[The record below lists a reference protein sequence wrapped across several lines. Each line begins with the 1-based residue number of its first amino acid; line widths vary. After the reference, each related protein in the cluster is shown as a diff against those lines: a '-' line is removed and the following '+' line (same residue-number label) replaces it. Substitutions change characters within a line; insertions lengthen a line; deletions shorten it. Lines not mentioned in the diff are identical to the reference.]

1 MPPSAAP
8 EAVFGF
14 PLTFGT
20 PLILA
25 ALIGLPVLWWLLKV
39 TPPLPRR
46 TLFPPLRLLRGL
58 EDEEQTPAATPWW
71 LLLLRLLA
79 AALLI
84 VALAD
89 PLLGRSPKL
98 ATAGPL
104 VLVVDNGWTAA
115 RGWDARQEL
124 IADLL
129 HSAQGRPVAI
139 IPTAGAAPTGL
150 LNEGEAARIAKE
162 LRPMPWPGD
171 RAAAAAAL
179 GRFAF
184 AAAPALYWLSDG
196 IEDGKSQL
204 LRDAFHRYGNVSRLA
219 PARLP
224 LGLLPVTRDAS
235 GFALTAIRAQ
245 AGAPL
250 EVEAGAVGA
259 RGETLAA
266 ARLRFKRGDIRAS
279 AHIALPMEVRNAT
292 TRLAITGE
300 DSAGAVQL
308 LDRGASQ
315 RSAGIVS
322 ESATGEGQP
331 LLSDVYYLE
340 RALSPYAEI
349 AKGGVS
355 QLLDKH
361 VSVLLLADVAKISAG
376 DMAKVKD
383 FVSHGGVLI
392 RFAGER
398 MTGGSDE
405 LVPVRLRAGGRYLGS
420 AMAWSAPQHLA
431 PFGALSPFNGLEI
444 PAEVTVTRQ
453 ILAEPSAELQG
464 RTWAQLNDGTPLITA
479 QAMGSGW
486 VVLFHISASPGW
498 SSLPLSGLYVEM
510 LKRLL
515 ALSAGTPA
523 RELAGLTSLPPVS
536 LLDGFGH
543 AVPPTPDVA
552 PIPAQGFA
560 RVRVS
565 PQRPPGLY
573 GAHEVESAL
582 NVMHAGD
589 RLTPLAGDSAQ
600 SYGNTHARA
609 LEPYLLAAAMLLLLL
624 DALLALWLRGFTPRK
639 LKWPLHASVAVF
651 ALTFF
656 IPHARADDTVNMK
669 AALDTRLAYVK
680 TGLADVDTISQQGLT
695 GLGLALKA
703 RTSYE
708 PLEPMGLDP
717 ERDELSLYPLLY
729 WPMDPR
735 EKSLSPKALSR
746 IGDYMRNGG
755 TIMFDTRDLSLGAVR
770 GSGSAG
776 EQTLRRLTS
785 GLDLPPLEQVPG
797 DHVLTKTFYIL
808 RDFPGRWSGGKLWVE
823 AIPPAPKNG
832 APPARGGDGVS
843 PVVIGGNDWAS
854 AWAVDASGHF
864 VATPS
869 PGGELQREMAIRFGI
884 NLVIYALTGNYKTDV
899 VHAPALLQRLGNEN
913 PGPANLGLDN
923 LGNRR

>member
-1 MPPSAAP
+1 MPPSAAS
-8 EAVFGF
+8 EAVLFGL
-14 PLTFGT
+14 PLSFGT

-25 ALIGLPVLWWLLKV
+25 ALLVLPLLWWLLRV

-46 TLFPPLRLLRGL
+46 TPFPPLRLLRGL

-115 RGWDARQEL
+115 RDWDSRQEL

-150 LNEGEAARIAKE
+150 LNEGEAARLAKE
-162 LRPMPWPGD
+162 LKPMPWPGD

-179 GRFAF
+179 GRFNF

-196 IEDGKSQL
+196 IEDSKSKL
-204 LRDAFHRYGNVSRLA
+204 LQDALHRYGGAQLFA

-235 GFALTAIRAQ
+235 GFAMTAIRGDAS
-245 AGAPL
+245 APL
-250 EVEAGAVGA
+250 EVEAGAIGA

-266 ARLRFKRGDIRAS
+266 TRLRFKRGELRAHG
-279 AHIALPMEVRNAT
+279 HIALPMEVRNAT
-292 TRLAITGE
+292 TRLSLTGE

-308 LDRGASQ
+308 LDRGAAQ

-322 ESATGEGQP
+322 ESASGEGQP

-349 AKGGVS
+349 AKGGIAG
-355 QLLDKH
+355 LLDKH
-361 VSVLLLADVAKISAG
+361 VSVLVLADVAKISSSDLG
-376 DMAKVKD
+376 KVKD

-398 MTGGSDE
+398 MTGGADE
-405 LVPVRLRAGGRYLGS
+405 LVPVHLRAGGRYLGS

-431 PFGALSPFNGLEI
+431 PFGPLSPFNGLEI

-453 ILAEPSAELQG
+453 ILAEPSSELQG
-464 RTWAQLNDGTPLITA
+464 RTWAQLADGTPLITA
-479 QAMGSGW
+479 EAMGSGW

-523 RELAGLTSLPPVS
+523 RELAGLTTLPPVS

-543 AVPPTPDVA
+543 AMPPPPDIA
-552 PIPAQGFA
+552 PIPARDFSH
-560 RVRVS
+560 VRVS
-565 PQRPPGLY
+565 PRHPPGLY

-582 NVMHAGD
+582 NVLHADD
-589 RLTPLAGDSAQ
+589 RLTPLAGGGAQ

-609 LEPYLLAAAMLLLLL
+609 LEPYLLAAAMALLLL

-639 LKWPLHASVAVF
+639 LKWISALF
-651 ALTFF
+651 AFMLFVPQI
-656 IPHARADDTVNMK
+656 IPQARADDAMNMK

-680 TGLADVDTISQQGLT
+680 TGLDDIDATSHAGLT

-708 PLEPMGLDP
+708 PMEPMGLDP
-717 ERDELSLYPLLY
+717 ERDDLSLYPLLY

-770 GSGSAG
+770 GGASPG
-776 EQTLRRLTS
+776 EQTLRRLTAT
-785 GLDLPPLEQVPG
+785 LDLPPLEEVPA

-808 RDFPGRWSGGKLWVE
+808 RDFPGRWTGGKLWVE
-823 AIPPAPKNG
+823 ALPPAPKNG

-843 PVVIGGNDWAS
+843 PVIIGGNDWAS

-864 VATPS
+864 LSTPS
-869 PGGELQREMAIRFGI
+869 PGGEMQREMAFRFGI
-884 NLVIYALTGNYKTDV
+884 NLVMYALTGNYKTDV
-899 VHAPALLQRLGNEN
+899 VHAPALLQRLGNE
-913 PGPANLGLDN
+913 
-923 LGNRR
+923 R

>member
-1 MPPSAAP
+1 
-8 EAVFGF
+8 VLGF
-14 PLTFGT
+14 PISFGT

-25 ALIGLPVLWWLLKV
+25 ALLVLPVLWWLLKV

-46 TLFPPLRLLRGL
+46 TVFPPLRLLRGL

-98 ATAGPL
+98 AANGPL

-115 RGWDARQEL
+115 RDWQARQEL

-129 HSAQGRPVAI
+129 HSAQSRPVAI
-139 IPTAGAAPTGL
+139 IPTAGMVPTGL
-150 LNEGEAARIAKE
+150 LNAGEAERIAKE
-162 LRPMPWPGD
+162 LKPMPWPGD
-171 RAAAAAAL
+171 RAAAAKAL
-179 GRFAF
+179 GRFNF

-196 IEDGKSQL
+196 IEDAGGKS
-204 LRDAFHRYGNVSRLA
+204 LRDALNRYGGMSIFA
-219 PARLP
+219 PAHLP

-235 GFALTAIRAQ
+235 GFALTAMRAR
-245 AGAPL
+245 ATAPL
-250 EVEAGAVGA
+250 EIEAGAIGA

-266 ARLRFKRGDIRAS
+266 TRIHFKRGELKARG
-279 AHIALPMEVRNAT
+279 HIALPMEVRNAT
-292 TRLAITGE
+292 TRLAITAE

-308 LDRGASQ
+308 LDRGAAQ

-322 ESATGEGQP
+322 ENASGEGQP

-349 AKGGVS
+349 AKGGIA

-361 VSVLLLADVAKISAG
+361 VSVLVLADVAKISG
-376 DMAKVKD
+376 NELGKVKD

-398 MTGGSDE
+398 MTGGADE
-405 LVPVRLRAGGRYLGS
+405 LVPVKLRVGGRYLGS

-431 PFGALSPFNGLEI
+431 PFGPLSPFNGLEI

-453 ILAEPSAELQG
+453 ILAEPSAEMQN
-464 RTWAQLNDGTPLITA
+464 RSWAQLADGTPLITA

-498 SSLPLSGLYVEM
+498 SSLPLSGLYVDM

-543 AVPPTPDVA
+543 PIDPPADAA
-552 PIPAQGFA
+552 PIPAHDLS
-560 RVRVS
+560 RTRVS
-565 PQRPPGLY
+565 AQHPPGLY

-582 NVMHAGD
+582 NVVHADD
-589 RLTPLAGDSAQ
+589 RLTPLTDGGLQA
-600 SYGNTHARA
+600 YGTTHARA

-624 DALLALWLRGFTPRK
+624 DALLSLWLRGFGIRK
-639 LKWPLHASVAVF
+639 LYWPAAALFAVALF
-651 ALTFF
+651 A
-656 IPHARADDTVNMK
+656 PQARADEATNMK

-680 TGLADVDTISQQGLT
+680 TGLADVDVISQEGLT
-695 GLGLALKA
+695 GLGLVLKA

-708 PLEPMGLDP
+708 PMEPIGLDP
-717 ERDELSLYPLLY
+717 EQDDLSLYPLLY
-729 WPMDPR
+729 WPLDPR
-735 EKSLSPKALSR
+735 EKSLSPKAVSR

-755 TIMFDTRDLSLGAVR
+755 TILFDTRDFTLGAVR
-770 GSGSAG
+770 GAASAG
-776 EQTLRRLTS
+776 EQTLRRLTA
-785 GLDLPPLEQVPG
+785 GLDLPPLEQVSP
-797 DHVLTKTFYIL
+797 DHVLTKAFYIL
-808 RDFPGRWSGGKLWVE
+808 RDFPGRWSGGPLWVE
-823 AIPPAPKNG
+823 ALPPEQKNRGPG

-843 PVVIGGNDWAS
+843 PVIIGGNDWAS
-854 AWAVDASGHF
+854 AWAVDANMHF
-864 VATPS
+864 LATPS
-869 PGGELQREMAIRFGI
+869 PGGELQREMAFRFGI
-884 NLVIYALTGNYKTDV
+884 NLVMYALTGNYKTDV
-899 VHAPALLQRLGNEN
+899 VHAPALLQRLGNE
-913 PGPANLGLDN
+913 
-923 LGNRR
+923 R